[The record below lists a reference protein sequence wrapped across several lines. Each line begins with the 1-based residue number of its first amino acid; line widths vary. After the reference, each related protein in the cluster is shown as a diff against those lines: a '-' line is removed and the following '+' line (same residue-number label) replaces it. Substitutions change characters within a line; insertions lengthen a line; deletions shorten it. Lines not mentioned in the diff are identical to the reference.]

1 MPATPINASVR
12 YYRRGTTRVLWV
24 PTIANKAAPTR
35 SELDAG
41 TALEGETGAMG
52 GWQTTS
58 ETFPTP
64 ALGSRFTP
72 VVGAAITAA
81 DSSLTFWASK
91 DGDDVR
97 ALLVRETPGFVVWMD
112 EGDVPA
118 QTMDV
123 YPVTVMTQAKVR
135 ELDNAAQIM
144 CQFAITSEPAENVTI
159 PAAAGGG
166 G

>member
-1 MPATPINASVR
+1 MATPINASVR
-12 YYRRGTTRVLWV
+12 YYRRGITRVLWV
-24 PTIANKAAPTR
+24 PTIANKNAPTR

-41 TALEGETGAMG
+41 TALEAETGAMS

-58 ETFPTP
+58 STVPTA

-72 VVGAAITAA
+72 VVGGEITAS

-97 ALLVRETPGFVVWMD
+97 SLLVREATGFIVWMD
-112 EGDVPA
+112 EGDVPT

-123 YPVTVMTQAKVR
+123 YPVTVTSQAKVR
-135 ELDNAAQIM
+135 ELDTAAQIM
-144 CQFAITSEPAENVTI
+144 AQFAITSEPAENVEI
-159 PAAAGGG
+159 PAAAGG
-166 G
+166 

>member
-1 MPATPINASVR
+1 MATPINASVR
-12 YYRRGTTRVLWV
+12 YYRRGTTKVLWV
-24 PTIANKAAPTR
+24 PAIANKAAPSR
-35 SELDAG
+35 AELNAG

-58 ETFPTP
+58 ATVPTP

-72 VVGAAITAA
+72 VVGGEITAA

-97 ALLVRETPGFVVWMD
+97 TLLNREDAGFVVWMD
-112 EGDVPA
+112 EGDVEA

-123 YPVTVMTQAKVR
+123 FPVTVTSQAKVR
-135 ELDNAAQIM
+135 ELDSAAQIM
-144 CQFAITSEPAENVTI
+144 AQFAITSEPAENVTI
-159 PAAAGGG
+159 PAA
-166 G
+166 

>member
-1 MPATPINASVR
+1 MATPIQASVR
-12 YYRRGTTRVLWV
+12 YYRRGITRVLWV
-24 PTIANKAAPTR
+24 PTIAAPTAPTR
-35 SELDAG
+35 AELDAG

-58 ETFPTP
+58 ETVATP

-72 VVGAAITAA
+72 VVGGAITAA
-81 DSSLTFWASK
+81 DSSLTFWASR

-97 ALLVRETPGFVVWMD
+97 ALLVREASGFIVWMD
-112 EGDVPA
+112 EGDVPT

-123 YPVTVMTQAKVR
+123 YPVTVTSQAKVR
-135 ELDNAAQIM
+135 ELDSAAQIM
-144 CQFAITSEPAENVTI
+144 CQFAITSEPRENVAI

-166 G
+166 A

>member
-1 MPATPINASVR
+1 MSATPINASVR
-12 YYRRGTTRVLWV
+12 YYRRGTTKVIWA
-24 PTIANKAAPTR
+24 PSIANKNAPTR
-35 SELDAG
+35 SEINAG

-58 ETFPTP
+58 ATVATP

-72 VVGAAITAA
+72 VVGGEITAA

-97 ALLVRETPGFVVWMD
+97 TLLQREDTGFIIWMD
-112 EGDVPA
+112 EGDVPG

-123 YPVTVMTQAKVR
+123 YPVSVTSQAKVR
-135 ELDNAAQIM
+135 ELDSAAQIM
-144 CQFAITSEPAENVTI
+144 AQFAITSEPAENVTI
-159 PAAAGGG
+159 PA
-166 G
+166 